1 MSEFI
6 PYARQS
12 LDEDDI
18 QAVVEVLRSDF
29 LTTGPKVAEFERAV
43 ADYCGAAYA
52 VAFSSGTAA
61 LHGAMHALGVGE
73 GDEVITTPMTF
84 AATANAVL
92 YQGGRPVFADV
103 RPGDLLLDPEK
114 VEGLITPATRGIAA
128 VDYAGHPCDY
138 DALSDICRRR
148 GLFLLAD
155 ACHALGGEYRSRRV
169 GTLADVTVL
178 SFHPVKHLATGEGG
192 MVLTDDPDLARA
204 LERFRNHGIDRAFN
218 QRGGQRPWFY
228 AMVELGYNY
237 RLTDI
242 QCALGLSQLKKLPAW
257 LERRRRLA
265 SRYDQAF
272 ANMEGLQPLM
282 VSPEV
287 AHAYHLYVVRL
298 TGGRPP
304 DHRDRIFLA
313 LRERGIGVNLHYIP
327 VYLHPY
333 YQNLGYRPGLC
344 PMAED
349 AYDQIISLPMFPAL
363 NDQQQ
368 DRIISTCAEA
378 LAIEG
383 SRV

>member
-29 LTTGPKVAEFERAV
+29 LTTGPKVTEFEQAV

-61 LHGAMHALGVGE
+61 LHGAMHVLGVGR
-73 GDEVITTPMTF
+73 GDEVITTPITF

-114 VEGLITPATRGIAA
+114 VEALITPATRGIAA

-138 DALSDICRRR
+138 HALGDICRRK

-155 ACHALGGEYRSRRV
+155 ACHALGGEYRGRKV
-169 GTLADVTVL
+169 GTLAGLTVL

-192 MVLTDDPDLARA
+192 MVLTNNPDLAQA
-204 LERFRNHGIDRAFN
+204 LQRFRNHGIDRAFN
-218 QRGGQRPWFY
+218 QRGGRRPWFY

-237 RLTDI
+237 RLSDI
-242 QCALGLSQLKKLPAW
+242 QCALGLSQLKKLPGW

-265 SRYDQAF
+265 DRYQRAF
-272 ANMEGLQPLM
+272 AGMEGVEPLA

-304 DHRDRIFLA
+304 QHRDRVFLA
-313 LRERGIGVNLHYIP
+313 LREQGIGVNLHYIP

-333 YQNLGYRPGLC
+333 YQELGYRQGLC
-344 PMAED
+344 PVAED
-349 AYDQIISLPMFPAL
+349 AYHQIISLPMFPAL
-363 NDQQQ
+363 SDQQQ
-368 DRIISTCAEA
+368 ERVIAAVEKA
-378 LAIEG
+378 LA
-383 SRV
+383 VV